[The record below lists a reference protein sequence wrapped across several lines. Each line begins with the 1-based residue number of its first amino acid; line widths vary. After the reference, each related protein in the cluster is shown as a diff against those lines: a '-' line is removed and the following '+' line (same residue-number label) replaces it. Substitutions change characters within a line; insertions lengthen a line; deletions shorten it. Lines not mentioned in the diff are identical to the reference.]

1 MLVSFNMGEDK
12 MYPEYIEINNKQ
24 HKINTDFKVALACF
38 EALQDDEINDVAR
51 MNAVIS
57 LLLGIEKEGNI
68 EVPQFNNEDS
78 NKAMELLIKYLS
90 CNDEEPTNVNTK
102 RDMDFI
108 QDKEYIYS
116 SFLTDYQIDLENT
129 QMHWWKFCNL
139 LKGLTDKCILSR
151 IRDIR
156 NTDLSEYKDA
166 KTKEKIIKV
175 MESVKLKEKKTK
187 EQQDAID
194 EFNNLFK

>member
-1 MLVSFNMGEDK
+1 

-51 MNAVIS
+51 MNAIIS
-57 LLLGIEKEGNI
+57 LLLGIERNEKI
-68 EVPQFNNEDS
+68 EVPEFNNEEAG
-78 NKAMELLIKYLS
+78 KAMQLLIKYLS
-90 CNDEEPTNVNTK
+90 CNDEPDNTSTK

-108 QDKEYIYS
+108 QDKEYIYA
-116 SFLTDYQIDLENT
+116 SFLTDYQMDLKHT
-129 QMHWWKFCNL
+129 QMHWWKFCSL

-156 NTDLSEYKDA
+156 NTDLSEYKDT
-166 KTKEKIIKV
+166 KTREKIIKA

>member
-1 MLVSFNMGEDK
+1 

-24 HKINTDFKVALACF
+24 CKINTDFKVALACF
-38 EALQDDEINDVAR
+38 EALEDEEINDIAR

-57 LLLGIEKEGNI
+57 LLLGKEKNETI
-68 EVPQFNNEDS
+68 QVPQFNSKDL
-78 NKAMELLIKYLS
+78 NKVIELLIKYLS
-90 CNDEEPTNVNTK
+90 CNDEKANTTNNK
-102 RDMDFI
+102 KDMDFI
-108 QDKEYIYS
+108 QDKGYIYA
-116 SFLTDYQIDLENT
+116 SFLSDYQINLEKT
-129 QMHWWKFCNL
+129 EMHWWKFCDL

-156 NTDLSEYKDA
+156 NTDLTEYKDT
-166 KTKEKIIKV
+166 KTREKIIKA